1 MRQFA
6 CCRLPTGNQPLQGA
20 TLLCIEF
27 DDILVHGDLLASDGF
42 GDYYSQGDPLSSSFS
57 KHLCESTRPL
67 IREASS

>member
-1 MRQFA
+1 MKQFT
-6 CCRLPTGNQPLQGA
+6 CCRLSTSNQPLQGA

-27 DDILVHGDLLASDGF
+27 DDILVHGYLLASDGF